1 MEASYQFSNAKI
13 TIISDVTPEE
23 GKQNLIKLYD
33 TINRIANKKR
43 TNGENVDDW
52 FYKQEEIEQMKLN
65 NDPRL
70 I

>member
-1 MEASYQFSNAKI
+1 MEAKYQFGNTKV

-23 GKQNLIKLYD
+23 GKQNLIRLYD
-33 TINRIANKKR
+33 TINRIANNKR
-43 TNGENVDDW
+43 ANGENVDDW
-52 FYKQEEIEQMKLN
+52 FYKQEEITQMKLN